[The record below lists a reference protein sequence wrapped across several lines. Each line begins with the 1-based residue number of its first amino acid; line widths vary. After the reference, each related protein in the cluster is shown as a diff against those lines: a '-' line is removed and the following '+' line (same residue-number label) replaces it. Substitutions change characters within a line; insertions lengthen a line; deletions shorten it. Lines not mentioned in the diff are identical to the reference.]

1 MWGEHQLN
9 EWTVINLGLYV
20 ICFTASHF
28 PPYVNS
34 SQFHSQLFLVVMS
47 IAMVCYMSMEIETTV
62 LAFMIISNSGQIK
75 TTVFKRFD
83 SNELF
88 DEIPLQ

>member
-1 MWGEHQLN
+1 
-9 EWTVINLGLYV
+9 
-20 ICFTASHF
+20 
-28 PPYVNS
+28 
-34 SQFHSQLFLVVMS
+34 MS